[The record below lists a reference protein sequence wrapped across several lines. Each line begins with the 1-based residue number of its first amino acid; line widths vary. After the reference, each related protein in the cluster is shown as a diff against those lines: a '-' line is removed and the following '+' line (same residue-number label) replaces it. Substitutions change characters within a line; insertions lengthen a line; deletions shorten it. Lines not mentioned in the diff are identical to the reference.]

1 MSGWAHPSRDL
12 FRAGRG
18 AMAPTAADRERVRA
32 RLAAKLGAAAM
43 GAAITTTSTATGAA
57 GGTAGAGG
65 TVTKGGGLA
74 LFAKL
79 GVSIVILG
87 GVASIA
93 TSRLLSHRDPID
105 AATAT
110 SLVAPVTAPSSTN
123 EAAPVATATNTI
135 SVDDL
140 PSAPKAPATA
150 APKKTAAA
158 SDPAEEAR
166 MVAQIDEALR
176 SSDTARA
183 LAHADEHAKKFPNG
197 VLVEEREGGRAIAR
211 CMAGSRSS
219 ADAFLAAHPRSPMR
233 VRILAA
239 CGTKE

>member
-18 AMAPTAADRERVRA
+18 AMAPTATNRERVRA

-43 GAAITTTSTATGAA
+43 GTAITTTSPAASAGAA
-57 GGTAGAGG
+57 GGVG

-74 LFAKL
+74 LFAKITA
-79 GVSIVILG
+79 SIVILG

-93 TSRLLSHRDPID
+93 MPRLLSRHDPVP
-105 AATAT
+105 AVTTTAFVEPA
-110 SLVAPVTAPSSTN
+110 SAPSSTSHV
-123 EAAPVATATNTI
+123 APVATTTNTI

-140 PSAPKAPATA
+140 PSAPKAHAPAG
-150 APKKTAAA
+150 PKKTTA

-166 MVAQIDEALR
+166 MVARIDDALR
-176 SSDTARA
+176 SADPARA
-183 LAHADEHAKKFPNG
+183 LALADEHAKKFPNG

-211 CMAGSRSS
+211 CMNGSRSS

-233 VRILAA
+233 GRILAA